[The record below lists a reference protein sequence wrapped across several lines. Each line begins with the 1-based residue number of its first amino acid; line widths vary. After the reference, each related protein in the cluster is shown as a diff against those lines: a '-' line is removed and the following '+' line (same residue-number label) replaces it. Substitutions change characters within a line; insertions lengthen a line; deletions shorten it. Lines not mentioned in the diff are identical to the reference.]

1 MARAGVLG
9 WLLLL
14 QLAVLTLGGEPAI
27 PLSPTEHAVSLLCL
41 SLFRVLVCVCVAD
54 DSSATL
60 YWGARKERLAGWW
73 VAGRVCIHD
82 MNTTQNLHVRGDYA
96 R

>member
-14 QLAVLTLGGEPAI
+14 QLAVLTLGGEPPI

-41 SLFRVLVCVCVAD
+41 FRVLVCV
-54 DSSATL
+54 
-60 YWGARKERLAGWW
+60 
-73 VAGRVCIHD
+73 
-82 MNTTQNLHVRGDYA
+82 
-96 R
+96 